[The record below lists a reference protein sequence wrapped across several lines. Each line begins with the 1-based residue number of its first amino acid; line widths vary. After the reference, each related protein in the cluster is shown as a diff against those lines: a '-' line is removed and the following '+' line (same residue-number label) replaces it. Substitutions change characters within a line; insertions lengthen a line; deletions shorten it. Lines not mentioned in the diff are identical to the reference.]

1 MQALRITPL
10 VWIIKN
16 INELIA
22 YDLVIGDFLVLSRH
36 LIQVNYIYKL
46 LYTAISEVYI
56 FNVDSLSKQ
65 VYIHKW
71 KR

>member
-1 MQALRITPL
+1 MRINLL

-16 INELIA
+16 INELIS

>member
-1 MQALRITPL
+1 MRINLL

-46 LYTAISEVYI
+46 LYTAILEVYI